1 MDRTSH
7 RDLFLKTSK
16 ALFILILI
24 PSLVLLFL
32 GPLLFGFVFGDVWEV
47 SGHYAQI
54 FMLFYVLRF
63 IFSPQSTL
71 LISSGRLKTE
81 LIFNISFFIFQILSV
96 IIGYEIGDYIY
107 SFIFM
112 SFTGFIHFLILG
124 RILFKS
130 SIQLDNEKSN

>member
-1 MDRTSH
+1 
-7 RDLFLKTSK
+7 
-16 ALFILILI
+16 
-24 PSLVLLFL
+24 
-32 GPLLFGFVFGDVWEV
+32 LFGFVFGDVWEV

-81 LIFNISFFIFQILSV
+81 LIFNVSFFVFQILSV

-112 SFTGFIHFLILG
+112 SFTGFVHFLILG
-124 RILFKS
+124 RILLKS
-130 SIQLDNEKSN
+130 SIQLDNEKIN